1 MGDVAAAI
9 TDDGNSNPY
18 SKWKTRAS
26 TAKERKKIIQEKKVR
41 GQLPQ
46 KIPGSSSCIEHSP
59 IGNREN
65 DDDDDDDGPKIVPN
79 FPQSASYQSSAPQ
92 NKGQFSMP

>member
-1 MGDVAAAI
+1 MEDE
-9 TDDGNSNPY
+9 SQY
-18 SKWKTRAS
+18 SKRE
-26 TAKERKKIIQEKKVR
+26 KEDHLEKKVR

-92 NKGQFSMP
+92 NTGQFSMP